1 MDFNRLETKTE
12 NWNSLSEEVDIG
24 ETLLNILDEVR
35 SLKSEFEKSDEES
48 RQLIQNL
55 KSEIQKLKSKVR
67 TINTNI
73 ETELKLLPRLPM
85 NSLEDLREFDDK
97 LPLDDDLRAELKIFL
112 QRCDGRDYA
121 LFLRDGL
128 RALVTDEL
136 AVNLTWRGTPDKP
149 SVQTFTCF
157 VILRDIC
164 LSKFANVNLFD
175 VNRKCQQHFLHA
187 KDRVSKKKS
196 SMGSI
201 KRLTTITSSSH
212 SQTKL
217 PHTEDKISKTKPI
230 VEDVTFPTTPTFSSY
245 SLTVRPMTPDLLE
258 PLPSPPLSTANLP
271 RLPLKT
277 LQSLEEFDDQ
287 LLENSKLKRTL
298 KQYINKVGGV
308 DYAKFLRCAF
318 RTMMTDEVALQ
329 VTWRGT
335 KEKQSIQEFTIFHII
350 RDACCAKF
358 PEATKSEI
366 NKVCQNH
373 FLYAKDRLKKRS
385 RI

>member
-1 MDFNRLETKTE
+1 MDFNSIETKTE

-35 SLKSEFEKSDEES
+35 SLKNEFEKSDEES

-55 KSEIQKLKSKVR
+55 KSEIQQLKSKVR
-67 TINTNI
+67 TVSTNI
-73 ETELKLLPRLPM
+73 EAELQLLPRLPM
-85 NSLEDLREFDDK
+85 NTLEDLKEFDDK

-121 LFLRDGL
+121 VFLRDGL

-136 AVNLTWRGTPDKP
+136 AVNLTWRGTPEKP

-164 LSKFANVNLFD
+164 LSKFPNVNHFD

-187 KDRVSKKKS
+187 KDRVIKKKS

-201 KRLTTITSSSH
+201 KRLTTITSSS
-212 SQTKL
+212 QQNL
-217 PHTEDKISKTKPI
+217 PHAEDKITKNKEA
-230 VEDVTFPTTPTFSSY
+230 VEDLKFPTTPTFSSY

-258 PLPSPPLSTANLP
+258 PLPSPPSPAANLP

-287 LLENSKLKRTL
+287 LLENSKLKKIL
-298 KQYINKVGGV
+298 KQYINKVGGN

-318 RTMMTDEVALQ
+318 KAMMTDEVALQ

-350 RDACCAKF
+350 RDACYAKY
-358 PEATKSEI
+358 PEASKSEI
-366 NKVCQNH
+366 NKVCQKH
-373 FLYAKDRLKKRS
+373 FLYAKDRLKKKS
-385 RI
+385 RISI